1 MSLHSGDHQTCSLDS
16 CASAQSA
23 EASLGY
29 FSSSIELCCYH
40 LLAKGFPFC
49 CCVRPHADHTRKPR
63 TSRTAVASATKS
75 VESHYKSLGRDVG
88 TNLAP
93 SRPRGR
99 ARGLGHWNASAL
111 KLPLD
116 TLLTA
121 TLLSKVEAG
130 GLDTHS
136 IKLAAKQKNSPSDG
150 MNGPVAPPICGR
162 RAIVE
167 TAAREL
173 QQSTTESSLRL
184 LRGRYPASR
193 FPFADAVPCTRYV
206 QV

>member
-1 MSLHSGDHQTCSLDS
+1 MLLSPAAKRLPILLLRTTACGPHAEIQDIADS
-16 CASAQSA
+16 C
-23 EASLGY
+23 GKRY
-29 FSSSIELCCYH
+29 
-40 LLAKGFPFC
+40 
-49 CCVRPHADHTRKPR
+49 
-63 TSRTAVASATKS
+63 KS
-75 VESHYKSLGRDVG
+75 VESYYRTLGRDVG
-88 TNLAP
+88 TDLAP

-136 IKLAAKQKNSPSDG
+136 IKLAAKQKDSPSDG

-173 QQSTTESSLRL
+173 LQSTTESSLRL
-184 LRGRYPASR
+184 LRGRYPAAR
-193 FPFADAVPCTRYV
+193 FPFADAVLCTRYM